1 MRFSNLYIFLLVIG
15 IVSCK
20 ENKAGADENSA
31 SAISMNGQT
40 DFNSAFILKDSLEL
54 AANEGLVYYK
64 GQIFTGI
71 AKSFY
76 PSGSVAEMIEYSR
89 GKKNNLYKK
98 YFEDGTQSY
107 EAQYREGKKSGISKS
122 WWSNGNL
129 RSESNFKEGKPDGLQ
144 KQWYK
149 SGAKFK
155 ILNLVKG
162 LEEGRQQS
170 WRENGK
176 VYSNYQA
183 INGRI
188 FGLKRANL
196 CYKLDAEEVQFQN

>member
-1 MRFSNLYIFLLVIG
+1 MQFNKLYIFLLVIG
-15 IVSCK
+15 TISCN
-20 ENKAGADENSA
+20 EDGAGAVEISA
-31 SAISMNGQT
+31 SAISMNKEM
-40 DFNSAFILKDSLEL
+40 DSPFIVKDSLKL
-54 AANEGLVYYK
+54 SPNEGLVYFD
-64 GQIFTGI
+64 GQIFSGL

-76 PSGSVAEMIEYSR
+76 PNGSVAETIQYEM
-89 GKKNNLYKK
+89 GKKQDLYKK
-98 YFEDGTQSY
+98 YFEDGGLSFV
-107 EAQYREGKKSGISKS
+107 AQYNEGKKHGISKS

-129 RSESNFKEGKPDGLQ
+129 RSEANFQNGKPHGLQ

-155 ILNLVKG
+155 VLNLVNG

-176 VYSNYQA
+176 VYSNYEA

-196 CYKLDAEEVQFQN
+196 CYKLDEEEVQYQN